1 MNGQETAG
9 NTILGGIEMSKKKTG
24 LELLAS
30 AKNVVDRGEEV
41 YNIEGKEMKL
51 PTFTIVETAESWNA
65 MAERI
70 NIQFFI
76 SKNGYEPKDYEEVK
90 DWMESEFGIKKFRE
104 EYVNG
109 RKKETIVTRPDGTK
123 YLQVEL

>member
-1 MNGQETAG
+1 MNGLETAG
-9 NTILGGIEMSKKKTG
+9 NTTLGGIEMSKKKTG
-24 LELLAS
+24 LELLAN

-51 PTFTIVETAESWNA
+51 PTFSITETAESWNT

-70 NIQFFI
+70 NTQFFI
-76 SKNGYEPKDYEEVK
+76 SKNGYEPKNYEEVQ
-90 DWMESEFGIKKFRE
+90 DWMELEFGIKKFRE

-109 RKKETIVTRPDGTK
+109 RKKETIVTRPDGIK